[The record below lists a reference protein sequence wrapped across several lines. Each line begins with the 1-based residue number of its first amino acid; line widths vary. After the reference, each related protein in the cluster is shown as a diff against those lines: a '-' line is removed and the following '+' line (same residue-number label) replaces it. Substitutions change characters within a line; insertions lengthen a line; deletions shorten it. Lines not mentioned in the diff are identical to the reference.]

1 MQLAAALIYKRKTNR
16 FKFNTSIRCHQG
28 EHAQQ
33 TGHDDERSLLLIEPL
48 KEKQK
53 NSAKSW
59 KKASAHSPDR

>member
-1 MQLAAALIYKRKTNR
+1 MQLAAALIYKECK
-16 FKFNTSIRCHQG
+16 
-28 EHAQQ
+28 EL

-48 KEKQK
+48 KEK